1 MDMSG
6 ALPVRPLLPAELPG
20 TVWQAIGRGAL
31 FHCPR
36 CDAKGLFPRYLKPV
50 THCRACGQ
58 DWTLHRADD
67 FPPYVA
73 IIVTGHVM
81 APVLIALSSNQG
93 LPLLARMALAVL
105 IAVAMIFALL
115 QPAKGGII
123 ALQWWMG
130 MHGFDPAGRDELAL
144 LKGNDRPDA

>member
-6 ALPVRPLLPAELPG
+6 APAASPLLPAELPG
-20 TVWQAIGRGAL
+20 SVWQAIRRGAVG
-31 FHCPR
+31 HCPR
-36 CDAKGLFPRYLKPV
+36 CNAKGLFARYLKPV
-50 THCRACGQ
+50 IHCRACGQ
-58 DWTLHRADD
+58 DWSLHRADD

-81 APVLIALSSNQG
+81 APVLIELSAVQS
-93 LPLLARMALAVL
+93 LSLVVKMLLAVA
-105 IAVAMIFALL
+105 IAVGLIFALL

-130 MHGFDPAGRDELAL
+130 MHGFQPAGKDEAAGL
-144 LKGNDRPDA
+144 GGPVI